1 MSDVEQ
7 SRRRRR
13 PRTHYRDPFGALT
26 ASGIGYLIALLIAL
40 LVIPRIGGL
49 GQQAWL
55 TQLIA
60 YLLIW
65 LPLIATVLLGGIRY
79 GQNSLSRDA
88 GLSIRWIDLGIGLLV
103 GLIARFLVQ
112 GIAPVAPV
120 APEATLDGAVDVPQP
135 AHLAVLVV
143 GAVLIAPVVEEL
155 FFRGILQRSVSGL
168 VRGGR
173 AARIIVAVLA
183 STPLFMLL
191 HLAGAAPANWGTVA
205 VTTAVAGLAFGLLAA
220 TTRRL
225 GSSIVAHAVFNAL
238 GLVFLYVR

>member
-1 MSDVEQ
+1 MTDAEQ

-26 ASGIGYLIALLIAL
+26 ASGIGYLIALLIGL
-40 LVIPRIGGL
+40 LVIPRITGL
-49 GQQAWL
+49 GQEAWL

-103 GLIARFLVQ
+103 GLITRFLVQ
-112 GIAPVAPV
+112 GIAPVT
-120 APEATLDGAVDVPQP
+120 PEATLDGQSGMPAP
-135 AHLAVLVV
+135 AHLAVLVI
-143 GAVLIAPVVEEL
+143 GAVLIAPIVEEL

-173 AARIIVAVLA
+173 AARIIVGVLV
-183 STPLFMLL
+183 STPLFVLL
-191 HLAGAAPANWGTVA
+191 HLATASPASWGTVA
-205 VTTAVAGLAFGLLAA
+205 VTTGVAGLAFGLLAA

>member
-1 MSDVEQ
+1 MTDAEQ

-26 ASGIGYLIALLIAL
+26 ASGIGYLIALLIGL
-40 LVIPRIGGL
+40 LVIPRITGL
-49 GQQAWL
+49 GQEAWL

-103 GLIARFLVQ
+103 GLITRFLVQ
-112 GIAPVAPV
+112 GIAPVT
-120 APEATLDGAVDVPQP
+120 PEATLDGQHTMPAP
-135 AHLAVLVV
+135 AHLAVLII
-143 GAVLIAPVVEEL
+143 GAVLIAPLVEEL

-173 AARIIVAVLA
+173 AARITISVLV
-183 STPLFMLL
+183 STPLFVLL
-191 HLAGAAPANWGTVA
+191 HLSTAAPASWGTVA
-205 VTTAVAGLAFGLLAA
+205 VTTGIAGLAFGLLAA